1 MRTRALSS
9 LTLVAFAIIVTHAA
23 SPTFWRVSTQ
33 AEFLKGEVQ
42 NLSIDSD
49 GRLLIGPLTKTV
61 HESTAPFLWSLLPAP
76 NGGVYAG
83 SGNEGKV
90 FLIDS
95 SGKGSVLFDAPELEV
110 HALAPAPDGGIFAA
124 TSPDGKIYKID
135 ARGTATP
142 FFDPDDKY
150 IWMLAVDKA
159 GTLYAGTGEKGVIY
173 KIGRDGKGE
182 PFYHTRAT
190 HVVSLMLDQDD
201 NLIAGT
207 ESPGKVFRID
217 KAGKA
222 FVLLDSGYREI
233 HALRLGPKGVIYAAG
248 VNGRGASDASPALS
262 APEPGRSGSTP
273 SVSVS
278 TEITAISVADLSATA
293 SPESRAGRRD
303 DRRGSKGAIYRIGA
317 DGVWDIIWESTI
329 DTPYD
334 LAFDAAGALLVGT
347 GSNGKIFRL
356 TGDPITTTLL
366 ARAGGQQVTRFL
378 PTSNGQNYYATANP
392 GKVFLLSSEL
402 ADEGMYLSEVRDAGT
417 VSAWGTISWR
427 ATTPG
432 SSAVQI
438 STRSGNTE
446 TPDETWS
453 TWAGPY
459 KRTDGDQVTNPKA
472 RYLQWK
478 AVLSGKNAGTVLTSV
493 TAAYLPHNLRP
504 KVASITVHP
513 PGIVFQRPFSTGE
526 PEIAGFGDATTDARL
541 PAFSLANP
549 PQGASTAGGPPLGR
563 RLYQKGLQT
572 FVWKAEDDSDDK
584 LVFDL
589 LYRREGETT
598 WKTLKRGLTD
608 ALFAWDTSS
617 VPNGR
622 YYAKVQASDAPS
634 NPPNLALKGELESTS
649 FEVDNAP
656 PAIVFTGVRRE
667 GSRAVLLFEVRD
679 DLSPVDRVEYSLD
692 ADRWRPLYPK
702 DGIADSRVELF
713 ELLLESEGM
722 IRSVVIRAT
731 DTMNNL
737 TTARGEPGR

>member
-1 MRTRALSS
+1 MFKRIVLSLALVA
-9 LTLVAFAIIVTHAA
+9 LTLVAARAA

-33 AEFLKGEVQ
+33 AEFLKGEVE

-49 GRLLIGPLTKTV
+49 GRLLLGPLTKTV

-76 NGGVYAG
+76 NGGLYAG

-90 FLIDS
+90 FLIDA
-95 SGKGSVLFDAPELEV
+95 SGKGTVLFDAPELEV
-110 HALAPAPDGGIFAA
+110 HALAPASDGAIFAA
-124 TSPDGKIYKID
+124 TSPDGKIYRVD
-135 ARGTATP
+135 ARGAAMP

-150 IWMLAVDKA
+150 IWTLAVDKS
-159 GTLYAGTGEKGVIY
+159 GTLYAGSGEKGVIY
-173 KIGRDGKGE
+173 KVGRDGKGE
-182 PFYHTRAT
+182 AFYHTRAT
-190 HVVSLMLDQDD
+190 HVVSLMLDRDD

-222 FVLLDSGYREI
+222 FVLLDSPYREI
-233 HALRLGPKGVIYAAG
+233 HAIRLDAKGVIYAAA
-248 VNGRGASDASPALS
+248 VNARAGEGSPS
-262 APEPGRSGSTP
+262 STVPEPSRPGPTP

-278 TEITAISVADLSATA
+278 TEITAISVADLSASGSA
-293 SPESRAGRRD
+293 EPRAGRRE
-303 DRRGSKGAIYRIGA
+303 DRRGSKGAIYRIGT
-317 DGVWDIIWESTI
+317 DGVWDIIWESPT

-334 LAFDAAGALLVGT
+334 LAFDASGALLVGT
-347 GSNGKIFRL
+347 GNSGKIFRL
-356 TGDPITTTLL
+356 IGDPITTTLL
-366 ARAGGQQVTRFL
+366 ARAGGQQVTKFL
-378 PTSNGQNYYATANP
+378 PSNNGQNYYATANP

-402 ADEGMYLSEVRDAGT
+402 AAEGTYLSEVRDAGT

-427 ATTPG
+427 ADVPG

-438 STRSGNTE
+438 LSRSGNTE

-453 TWAGPY
+453 GWAGPY
-459 KRTDGDQVTNPKA
+459 KRTEGDQVTNPKA

-478 AVLSGKNAGTVLTSV
+478 AVLSGKNAAPVLTSV

-504 KVASITVHP
+504 KVTSVTVHP

-549 PQGASTAGGPPLGR
+549 PQGASAAGGPPLGR

-572 FVWKAEDDSDDK
+572 LVWKAEDENDDK

-598 WKTLKRGLTD
+598 WKTLKRGMTD

-622 YYAKVQASDAPS
+622 YYAKVQASDSPS
-634 NPPNLALKGELESTS
+634 NPPTLALRGELESTS

-656 PAIVFTGVRRE
+656 PAIAFTGVRRDA
-667 GSRAVLLFEVRD
+667 SRAVLLFEIRD
-679 DLSPVDRVEYSLD
+679 DQSPVDRVEYSID

-713 ELLLESEGM
+713 ELPLESEGM
-722 IRSVVIRAT
+722 IRSVVIRAM
-731 DTMNNL
+731 DAMNNA
-737 TTARGEPGR
+737 TTARGEPPR